1 MKRIASLTA
10 MAAAIMLVGIGKI
23 EPLEQRTLLR
33 DDEPVPMDHKSN
45 KHNIPKTHPTRMTK
59 RQERRQRGKR

>member
-1 MKRIASLTA
+1 MKIGRIGA
-10 MAAAIMLVGIGKI
+10 MAAAIMLVGMGKV